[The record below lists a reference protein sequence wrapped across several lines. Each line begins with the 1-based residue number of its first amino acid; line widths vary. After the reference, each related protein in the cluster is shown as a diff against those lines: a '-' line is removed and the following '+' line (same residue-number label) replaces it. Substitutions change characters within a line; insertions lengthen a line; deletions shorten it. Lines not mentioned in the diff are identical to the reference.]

1 MDNLDIQ
8 SAVKTTAHIWVCKVI
23 IQRDVK
29 LPVECG
35 QTVQGCLL
43 PCLGECDEFP
53 GSVPL
58 RALQFVH
65 LVSAVGT
72 LEGEHLTVGLLG
84 SGHHQEHGMFGSRGH
99 WCLQ

>member
-1 MDNLDIQ
+1 MENLDCKSSI
-8 SAVKTTAHIWVCKVI
+8 KTISHIWIRKVI

-29 LPVECG
+29 LPVKRG

-43 PCLGECDEFP
+43 PRLGECDEFP

-65 LVSAVGT
+65 LVSAVRT
-72 LEGEHLTVGLLG
+72 LEGEHFTVRSLG
-84 SGHHQEHGMFGSRGH
+84 SGLRQEHGMLGSRGH
-99 WCLQ
+99 WCL